1 MSNLAVIRLAHP
13 LAFKAFLRHVGAPV
27 EGYFRRQELPVLCD
41 DPDAFVP
48 LRKAWGFFNDVAMRE
63 TRMAGWHVGQ
73 YVGDHNLSGLIQL
86 VSSEASHLQ
95 LGILERQNNILF
107 YNHYPGMRFEP
118 GYSVSQA
125 YQLEVYAD
133 LVRHYAGPGWQ
144 PQEIG
149 IEAAEVPSI
158 LEDHFPNSTLGVNQP
173 FGYLTISR
181 SCLPG
186 KLCSHHKETN
196 EDSRLILTD
205 TLDFAGILGVLL
217 EPYLPEGYPRMSFA
231 ASLVECSART
241 LARRLASCS
250 KSCQALVDEVRFKR
264 AKTLLGEND
273 RLIEEVAL
281 SVGFY
286 DQANFS
292 RMFRRMAGLSLRQY
306 RRIVHDRT
314 QPTKFAHTQAL

>member
-73 YVGDHNLSGLIQL
+73 YVGDHNLSGGLLKKLEDAPSLYRALQKLIQL

-149 IEAAEVPSI
+149 IEAA
-158 LEDHFPNSTLGVNQP
+158 
-173 FGYLTISR
+173 
-181 SCLPG
+181 
-186 KLCSHHKETN
+186 
-196 EDSRLILTD
+196 
-205 TLDFAGILGVLL
+205 
-217 EPYLPEGYPRMSFA
+217 
-231 ASLVECSART
+231 
-241 LARRLASCS
+241 
-250 KSCQALVDEVRFKR
+250 
-264 AKTLLGEND
+264 
-273 RLIEEVAL
+273 
-281 SVGFY
+281 
-286 DQANFS
+286 
-292 RMFRRMAGLSLRQY
+292 
-306 RRIVHDRT
+306 
-314 QPTKFAHTQAL
+314 